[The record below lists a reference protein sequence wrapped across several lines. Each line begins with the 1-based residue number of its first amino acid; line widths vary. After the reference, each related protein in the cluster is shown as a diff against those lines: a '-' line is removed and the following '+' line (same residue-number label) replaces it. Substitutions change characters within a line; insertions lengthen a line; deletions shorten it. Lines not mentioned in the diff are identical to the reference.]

1 MSLKTLLKLLSQQ
14 YLSSLKNIK
23 CSEGEERERGRENI
37 QVHLINTG
45 NKTNVIKDV
54 WTDVEEQ
61 YQIYPAGQRMLEM
74 ELPGKKKRERLQGRV
89 GDVVKEDVE
98 IVV

>member
-1 MSLKTLLKLLSQQ
+1 
-14 YLSSLKNIK
+14 
-23 CSEGEERERGRENI
+23 
-37 QVHLINTG
+37 
-45 NKTNVIKDV
+45 
-54 WTDVEEQ
+54 
-61 YQIYPAGQRMLEM
+61 MLEM